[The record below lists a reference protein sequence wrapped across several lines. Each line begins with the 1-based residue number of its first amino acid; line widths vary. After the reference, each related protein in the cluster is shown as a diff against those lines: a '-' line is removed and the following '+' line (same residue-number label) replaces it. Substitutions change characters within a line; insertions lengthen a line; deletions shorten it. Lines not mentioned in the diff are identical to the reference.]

1 MCEENVVVVTVSDK
15 IKSVGTE
22 KSEKID
28 GIVGNNEKKEGKDD
42 IEEKNDEKKGNNL
55 IVENANTTT
64 DDILLSDIRNIL
76 ISTLHSDLN
85 NETNRTNDS
94 VDFLLIEEEKNN
106 KDENNNGKLID
117 GKGKSGKN
125 KGKNV
130 VLDRNIPQEASS
142 LILGSEGVSNSK
154 ISNSNSKS
162 GSGSLNLKNVPG
174 SLKSKESSLRERFES
189 NGMFRF
195 VFNGTDSAGELE
207 AGDKNNSGKKSKN
220 KNLGNCFRIFSCFF
234 QKKTENRT
242 DSV

>member
-1 MCEENVVVVTVSDK
+1 MVTVSDT
-15 IKSVGTE
+15 VGKEASE
-22 KSEKID
+22 KSERNI
-28 GIVGNNEKKEGKDD
+28 GNNEKNEKNEG
-42 IEEKNDEKKGNNL
+42 ISEINNEINDEKKGSTV

-106 KDENNNGKLID
+106 KDDNNGKMISE
-117 GKGKSGKN
+117 KEKSGKN

-130 VLDRNIPQEASS
+130 VLDRNIPQGASS